1 MPYPDRVPPLIT
13 LDREF
18 PSPDADTYLLRAVLR
33 TAIRSLTVYVSR
45 LEYLVLPAL
54 TDPAFT
60 APLNLNGTA
69 ATAQQLNPT
78 QSFAVSICHSAWET
92 CEVLEMA
99 LIERKPAAFP
109 RFVPELLRPV
119 MDKLDSVVARVVTPL
134 MGNLKRELVLSL
146 ESAAH
151 SPVVGGTTKGLPTNA
166 NVVVPTPPT
175 HVNGGHGSVVV
186 NAKVVNNMPLCLK
199 AFAQKVEGA
208 RKVFELVCR
217 DCKDDGES
225 WVTSVVVAVIWKG
238 MVSCQTRYA
247 LQGNVP
253 TRDENGRPPSP
264 DAMAK
269 ALAALAVEPK
279 LAPPPPAGPVSAVG
293 KMASILPSRPVSR
306 PPSPPRKSGEFG
318 GRSATAASTATA
330 TADPTALYLA
340 TFEILVQRLVDG
352 LVLPPAKAPADPNAT
367 ENLAREAL
375 GEAIEALQSQR
386 AVVTALQSGPSFI
399 CDVLKA
405 LRDDVEMPTEHEE
418 KVLDAAEDVPAILLF
433 HLLARR
439 VNIAIAKYVTST
451 AKTLSTAAFLRSPY
465 EVWGLTS
472 DEYDR
477 QVMSGFGV
485 AEERARRV
493 ALAWKGELERVAPE
507 VNKLSTDASAP
518 PIVEIKGWLRSLGLA
533 LQARTGITPSVSF

>member
-1 MPYPDRVPPLIT
+1 M
-13 LDREF
+13 
-18 PSPDADTYLLRAVLR
+18 
-33 TAIRSLTVYVSR
+33 
-45 LEYLVLPAL
+45 
-54 TDPAFT
+54 
-60 APLNLNGTA
+60 
-69 ATAQQLNPT
+69 NPT
-78 QSFAVSICHSAWET
+78 QVFAVSICHSAWET

-99 LIERKPAAFP
+99 LIERKTKPAFP
-109 RFVPELLRPV
+109 RFVAELLRPV
-119 MDKLDSVVARVVTPL
+119 MDKLDSVVARVITPL

-146 ESAAH
+146 DLSSAIT
-151 SPVVGGTTKGLPTNA
+151 SPLVGSTKGLPGT
-166 NVVVPTPPT
+166 VTP
-175 HVNGGHGSVVV
+175 VNGHHGGAGGHGSVVI
-186 NAKVVNNMPLCLK
+186 NAKVVSNTPPCLK
-199 AFAQKVEGA
+199 AFASKVEGA

-225 WVTSVVVAVIWKG
+225 WITSVVVAVIWKG

-253 TRDENGRPPSP
+253 TKDENGRPPSP

-279 LAPPPPAGPVSAVG
+279 PPAGLVAGPVSAVG

-306 PPSPPRKSGEFG
+306 PPSPPRKSGEL
-318 GRSATAASTATA
+318 GRSTGGQVA
-330 TADPTALYLA
+330 ADPTALYLA
-340 TFEILVQRLVDG
+340 TFEALVQRLVGG
-352 LVLPPAKAPADPNAT
+352 LVLPPAQDPVDPTAT

-386 AVVTALQSGPSFI
+386 DLVIALQSGPSFI

-405 LRDDVEMPTEHEE
+405 LRDDVEMPTEQEE
-418 KVLDAAEDVPAILLF
+418 KVLDAAEDVPSILLF

-439 VNIAIAKYVTST
+439 VNIAIAKYVTASGKPPT
-451 AKTLSTAAFLRSPY
+451 STAAFLRSPY

-472 DEYDR
+472 EEYDR

-533 LQARTGITPSVSF
+533 LQARTGITPSASF